1 MLLQELLHG
10 DLYNWVVLPLII
22 AFARILDV
30 TVGTIRVIFVARGLK
45 YLAPI
50 LGFVEVII
58 WLLAIGQIMQQLDNF
73 MSYIGYGAGFAA
85 GNYIGI
91 ILVEKMSLGTVVI
104 RIIPKKDTTQLIES
118 LRAANYGV
126 TSMDAEGKTGPVKI
140 LFSIVKKKDLSDAL
154 HIINLHNPNAFYT
167 IEEVQRVNE
176 GYFREN
182 QKRSGIF
189 GGIFATSHLRK

>member
-126 TSMDAEGKTGPVKI
+126 TSMDAE
-140 LFSIVKKKDLSDAL
+140 
-154 HIINLHNPNAFYT
+154 
-167 IEEVQRVNE
+167 
-176 GYFREN
+176 
-182 QKRSGIF
+182 
-189 GGIFATSHLRK
+189 

>member
-1 MLLQELLHG
+1 MIQELFSP
-10 DLYNWVVLPLII
+10 DIYNWVILPLII

-45 YLAPI
+45 HLAPV

-104 RIIPKKDTTQLIES
+104 RIIPKKDTTELVES

-126 TSMDAEGKTGPVKI
+126 TAMDAEGKTGPVKI
-140 LFSIVKKKDLSDAL
+140 LFSIVKKKDLPDAL
-154 HIINLHNPNAFYT
+154 QIVNKHNPNAFYT

-176 GYFREN
+176 GYFRKN
-182 QKRSGIF
+182 NKKSAMF
-189 GGIFATSHLRK
+189 GGIFSTSHLRK